1 MPPTRKTPNPEPAP
15 EPEPAEL
22 VLNAGTFN
30 AAERREVQRHFDTAF
45 GDLLQYLRDYIAAE
59 REGPMSTAI
68 VAREGTRFFPDEI
81 LAYLLWVEARRTD
94 PGAKLEDYD
103 DLSEAALRSAHV
115 RGLLGKE
122 GTASSKRTTSG
133 LGHVSSASSGV
144 A

>member
-1 MPPTRKTPNPEPAP
+1 
-15 EPEPAEL
+15 

-30 AAERREVQRHFDTAF
+30 AAERREVQRQFDTAF
-45 GDLLQYLRDYIAAE
+45 GDLLQYLRDYVTAD

-68 VAREGTRFFPDEI
+68 VDRRDGTRWFPDDI

-94 PGAKLEDYD
+94 PDARLDDYD

-115 RGLLGKE
+115 RGILGKA
-122 GTASSKRTTSG
+122 GTASTKPKRFSSG
-133 LGHVSSASSGV
+133 PASSGSSEV

>member
-1 MPPTRKTPNPEPAP
+1 MPPTRKTPNPEP

-59 REGPMSTAI
+59 REGPMPTAI
-68 VAREGTRFFPDEI
+68 VARDGTRYFPAEI

-94 PGAKLEDYD
+94 PDAELEDYD
-103 DLSEAALRSAHV
+103 DLSESALRSAHV
-115 RGLLGKE
+115 RGLLGKA
-122 GTASSKRTTSG
+122 GTPSMRPKTSG
-133 LGHVSSASSGV
+133 PVPGWCG
-144 A
+144 

>member
-1 MPPTRKTPNPEPAP
+1 MPQPRKQDPPAAP
-15 EPEPAEL
+15 EL

-45 GDLLQYLRDYIAAE
+45 GDLLQYLRDYVTAE
-59 REGPMSTAI
+59 REGPMPSAV
-68 VAREGTRFFPDEI
+68 VARDGTRWFPDDI

-94 PGAKLEDYD
+94 PDAQLDDYD

-115 RGLLGKE
+115 RGLLGKG
-122 GTASSKRTTSG
+122 GTASTRPARSSSG
-133 LGHVSSASSGV
+133 PASSGSSEV